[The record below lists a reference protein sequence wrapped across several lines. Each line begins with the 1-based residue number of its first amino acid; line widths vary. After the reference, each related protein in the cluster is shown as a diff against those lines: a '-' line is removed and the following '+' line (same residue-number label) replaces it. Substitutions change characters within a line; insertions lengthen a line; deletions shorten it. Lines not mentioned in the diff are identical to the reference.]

1 MISTDTSACYH
12 IVIST
17 DTVLRHV
24 IYHDSESS
32 SYEFA
37 RARHIA
43 NDSPFYHQHAT
54 SCESSTDTSTCKHR
68 HAIIDI
74 STFEF
79 DRHIDR
85 SSASACYHLVYL
97 TDTSECSHQCEFYR
111 DIGMLSHALPSGEL
125 DEHSR
130 ATNQCTSPTHWGACG
145 GFWIAS
151 EYGGRKHPFK
161 CAKSG
166 TQLLTPF
173 GKIGAALRDGMTI
186 HSPSLVDEHSTRF
199 LYTRGHCLV
208 DCAHELH
215 AREGRFLYKIIA

>member
-1 MISTDTSACYH
+1 M
-12 IVIST
+12 
-17 DTVLRHV
+17 L
-24 IYHDSESS
+24 SS
-32 SYEFA
+32 
-37 RARHIA
+37 
-43 NDSPFYHQHAT
+43 
-54 SCESSTDTSTCKHR
+54 CV
-68 HAIIDI
+68 
-74 STFEF
+74 F
-79 DRHIDR
+79 DRHIGMQPSSLASCEFYRDIDR
-85 SSASACYHLVYL
+85 SSSRYHVLYL